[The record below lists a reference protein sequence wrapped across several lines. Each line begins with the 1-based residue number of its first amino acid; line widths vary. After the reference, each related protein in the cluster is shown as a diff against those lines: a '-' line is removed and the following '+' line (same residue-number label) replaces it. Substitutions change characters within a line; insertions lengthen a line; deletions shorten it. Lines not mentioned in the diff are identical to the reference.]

1 MPELEKI
8 GEMKRKKYVPYNAT
22 VVSDDKL
29 GITSAAY
36 MEKIESNKSKKEE
49 YETQNNE
56 SNDRLVD
63 YNLLVTAISK
73 YTKDGLDNIL
83 SELNVGDDSDVRGLI
98 EDTWNNVSAGLEKA
112 KDQQSEIDKIT
123 ADREQLIASG
133 ESDGAEEQQ
142 KINDVIESRKKTLLE
157 VENTKQRPQEDVD
170 KLTEEINDADANIV
184 VLQTIIDDATKKSEK
199 LESDNL
205 KNMEARMY
213 YDNLLQPHN
222 DFLSEVKKSLDED
235 ESGLFDAATARIKSA
250 QYIYGKKLKAR
261 IEKACD
267 AGQYGFVAD
276 DLTTIECHL
285 LNTLGYSVE
294 EIPGGRDIVKVIRK
308 KYTTNYITKA
318 DDTPDFHV
326 TWNQVVGGPILPD
339 WNPLDDVI

>member
-8 GEMKRKKYVPYNAT
+8 NEVKRKKYVPYNAT

-36 MEKIESNKSKKEE
+36 MEKIKSNNSEKEE
-49 YETQNNE
+49 YVSQKEE
-56 SNDRLVD
+56 SNVRLVD
-63 YNLLVTAISK
+63 SKLLVAAIK
-73 YTKDGLDNIL
+73 EHTTEEKGLENVL
-83 SELNVGDDSDVRGLI
+83 EKLNVGDESDVRGLI

-112 KDQQSEIDKIT
+112 RDQQSEIDKIT
-123 ADREQLIASG
+123 AVRKQLIESG
-133 ESDGAEEQQ
+133 ESDGADEQQ
-142 KINDVIESRKKTLLE
+142 KINDVIESRKKTLE
-157 VENTKQRPQEDVD
+157 DVENTKQLPQEDVD

-199 LESDNL
+199 LESANL
-205 KNMEARMY
+205 KNMEAQMHY
-213 YDNLLQPHN
+213 NNVFQPHN
-222 DFLSEVKKSLDED
+222 DFLSDVKKSLDED

-267 AGQYGFVAD
+267 EGQYGFVAD
-276 DLTTIECHL
+276 DLTTVECYL
-285 LNTLGYSVE
+285 LNSLGYGVE
-294 EIPGGRDIVKVIRK
+294 EIPGGKDIVKVIRK
-308 KYTTNYITKA
+308 KYTTNYITKP

-326 TWNQVVGGPILPD
+326 TWNQVLGDGIV
-339 WNPLDDVI
+339 LDDVG